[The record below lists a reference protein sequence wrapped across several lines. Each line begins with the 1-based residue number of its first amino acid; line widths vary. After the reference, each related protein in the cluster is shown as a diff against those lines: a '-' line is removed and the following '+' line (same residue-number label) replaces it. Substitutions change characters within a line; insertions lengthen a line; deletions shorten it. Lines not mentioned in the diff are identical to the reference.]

1 MSSANRT
8 VAADFLPLTPLSFE
22 ILLSLA
28 DRARHGYG
36 IIKEVEER
44 SGEPLRSSTGTLYLA
59 IQRLQKNGL
68 LAASEENSAKASR
81 GRTYELTRLGREVAA
96 AEAARLAARVSDAR
110 LKRLLPGD
118 AIPEIATGGRD

>member
-1 MSSANRT
+1 MSSANRS
-8 VAADFLPLTPLSFE
+8 VPADFLPLTPLSFE

-28 DRARHGYG
+28 DGARHGYG

-59 IQRLQKNGL
+59 IQRLQKSGL
-68 LAASEENSAKASR
+68 LAAAEENGAKASR
-81 GRTYELTRLGREVAA
+81 GRTYGLTQLGREVAS

-110 LKRLLPGD
+110 LKLLLPGD
-118 AIPEIATGGRD
+118 AAPEATAGGHD